1 MKILKRLLPF
11 ARPLHHFL
19 PEYVIYTI
27 LGILF
32 GVLNISLLIPVLQL
46 LFSQSPE
53 VPARLPEASF
63 SFSYIRDYFNYEF
76 SSIMEEQGKF
86 MALVFVCIFIMF
98 GILLANVF
106 RYLAVR
112 VLLRFRLK
120 VMEGLRNKLYDKYL
134 AQSLRFHHNHAKGEL
149 IQTLTGEVQEIDTNV
164 ITPAQVLIRDP
175 LMVIAYFIVLF
186 IWSPELTL
194 FTLIFLPI
202 TGIVITMLTQRL
214 KKMTY
219 YSQELQSRILSFTEE
234 SLGGIKQ
241 IQSFVAEKLMG
252 SKFREVNHDLV
263 RQGKQLQNKK
273 ELASPISE
281 VIGVIAAVS
290 LVMFGGYLILHGKS
304 GDLTGPKFIA
314 YIAMYT
320 QVIPP
325 LKALS
330 QTVSSLQRGVVA
342 CEKYFSF
349 IDEPVTVVN
358 HENAQEK
365 KEFREFIDIRNINFR
380 YEQKPILKQINLR
393 IPKGKTVAL
402 VGQSGSGK
410 STLVDLIARFY
421 DVQEG
426 SITLD
431 GTDIRDIRL
440 ADLRNL
446 IGVVSQ
452 ESFLFND
459 TVYNNILLGNQ
470 QANAAEVEDAAR
482 VANAHD
488 FIEQMEA
495 GYLSMTGERGVK
507 LSGGQRQRVSIAR
520 AVLKNAPIL
529 ILDEATSAL
538 DTESE
543 KLVQEALNK
552 LLTNRTSIIIAHRL
566 STVRHADEIIVL
578 HEGEIRERGTH
589 DELLQQNGLYRKLV
603 DMQEIK

>member
-19 PEYVIYTI
+19 PEYVIYT
-27 LGILF
+27 LFGILF

-46 LFSQSPE
+46 LFAQDPDVPSKVPE
-53 VPARLPEASF
+53 SGF
-63 SFSYIRDYFNYEF
+63 SLSYVTGYFNYYFYTIIQEK
-76 SSIMEEQGKF
+76 GKF
-86 MALVFVCIFIMF
+86 MALLFVCIFIMF
-98 GILLANVF
+98 CILLANVF

-120 VMEGLRNKLYDKYL
+120 VMEGLRNTLYEKYMQ
-134 AQSLRFHHNHAKGEL
+134 QSLNFHHNHPKGEL
-149 IQTLTGEVQEIDTNV
+149 IQTITGEVQEIDSNV
-164 ITPAQVLIRDP
+164 VTPAQVLIRDP
-175 LMVIAYFIVLF
+175 LMVIAYFVVLF
-186 IWSPELTL
+186 FWSPKLTL
-194 FTLIFLPI
+194 FTLIFLPV
-202 TGIVITMLTQRL
+202 TGIVITLLTQRL
-214 KKMTY
+214 RKMTY

-241 IQSFVAEKLMG
+241 IQSFVAEKIMG
-252 SKFREVNHDLV
+252 QKFRNVNHDLV
-263 RQGKQLQNKK
+263 KQGKKIQNKK

-290 LVMFGGYLILHGKS
+290 LVMFGGYLILNGNS
-304 GDLTGPKFIA
+304 GELTGPKFIA

-349 IDEPVTVVN
+349 IDTPVAVTNPEKPVD
-358 HENAQEK
+358 K
-365 KEFREFIDIRNINFR
+365 KEFNAAIALENISFRYDQKEVLKNIN
-380 YEQKPILKQINLR
+380 LT

-426 SITLD
+426 AVKLD
-431 GTDIRDIRL
+431 GVNVKDISL
-440 ADLRNL
+440 QDLRSL
-446 IGVVSQ
+446 IGIVSQ

-459 TVYNNILLGNQ
+459 SVYNNILMGNQ
-470 QANAAEVEDAAR
+470 NANPAEVEDAAR
-482 VANAHD
+482 VANAHS
-488 FIEQMEA
+488 FIEQMEE
-495 GYLSMTGERGVK
+495 GYASSTGERGVK

-589 DELLQQNGLYRKLV
+589 DELLQLGGIYRKLV
-603 DMQEIK
+603 DMQEIS